1 MVEYSFPE
9 DILDE
14 LKKDDVTPPYCFMC
28 GSELDHENYS
38 NSCKHLKLVFSNEGL
53 ELVWFNKIE
62 DLMKDFNT
70 ESDEFE
76 YDYLLR
82 ISRNLNDEYLM
93 ITSSGWKSGI
103 DVHFVFSI
111 F

>member
-1 MVEYSFPE
+1 MAIDTLLSKNP
-9 DILDE
+9 
-14 LKKDDVTPPYCFMC
+14 
-28 GSELDHENYS
+28 
-38 NSCKHLKLVFSNEGL
+38 
-53 ELVWFNKIE
+53 
-62 DLMKDFNT
+62 
-70 ESDEFE
+70 FE